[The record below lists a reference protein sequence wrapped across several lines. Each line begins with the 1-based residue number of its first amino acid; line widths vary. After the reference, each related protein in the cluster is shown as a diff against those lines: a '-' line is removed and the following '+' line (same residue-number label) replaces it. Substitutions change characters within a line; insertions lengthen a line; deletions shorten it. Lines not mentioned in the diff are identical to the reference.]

1 MSEADVSRVI
11 YALVER
17 AVNGTLRCV
26 GCSSPLDVGGLR
38 MRPHRWGY
46 YDPKTGERYWV
57 YIVCRKCG
65 YQNAAWKLLG
75 ALHPSPV

>member
-1 MSEADVSRVI
+1 MNETDVSQVI
-11 YALVER
+11 SALIAR
-17 AVNGTLRCV
+17 ALNEMLRCV
-26 GCSSPLDVGGLR
+26 GCSSPLDIGGLR
-38 MRPHRWGY
+38 MYPHRWGY

-57 YIVCRKCG
+57 YMICQKCG

>member
-1 MSEADVSRVI
+1 M
-11 YALVER
+11 Y
-17 AVNGTLRCV
+17 
-26 GCSSPLDVGGLR
+26 
-38 MRPHRWGY
+38 PHRWGY

-57 YIVCRKCG
+57 YIICQKCG